1 MADKNNKIGK
11 YSIEKKLATGGMGE
25 LYLASNTGKHGF
37 KRKVVVKRLHQE
49 LNDDHIY
56 REFFIREAIL
66 SGKFYHPNIVQV
78 YHMDEDKEGL
88 YMVME
93 YILGHDLMSI
103 VRQSIRKK
111 AFIPLHH
118 ALNIVMQIG
127 EGLAYV
133 HSLKDKKG
141 KSLQLVHRDV
151 TPSNIIVSMS
161 GFAKL
166 VDFGVAAIKGDEN
179 KPQGGIIPG
188 KINYMAPEL
197 IKGKEPEARSDIF
210 SLGIM
215 LYELT
220 VGKRLF
226 KGNSEKVREIIL
238 NKPIPA
244 PTVHKKDFDPE
255 LEKIILKSLDK
266 DPDYRYQQALDMVL
280 DLEKYI
286 RTNSL
291 PSSHLELSE
300 YIKNLFRV
308 SNIPH
313 IEKLKN
319 KVERDEIELDFD
331 EDFLNDWSDEGA
343 LGAELPEEIPDMDDE
358 EYFAIMADPKK
369 AEKFFNTPE
378 PEQENKTEKNTEAD
392 KKDTEYEVEENEE
405 NNNSDQNNEKAFP
418 KQNKSKSEKKEVDS
432 NDKIEKPNNDK
443 SSNEHPK
450 DDPLNKKNDSHLSSV
465 VLIIILITI
474 ALLFFFYTQS

>member
-369 AEKFFNTPE
+369 PRSFSILLN
-378 PEQENKTEKNTEAD
+378 
-392 KKDTEYEVEENEE
+392 
-405 NNNSDQNNEKAFP
+405 
-418 KQNKSKSEKKEVDS
+418 
-432 NDKIEKPNNDK
+432 
-443 SSNEHPK
+443 
-450 DDPLNKKNDSHLSSV
+450 LNKKIKLKKTLRQTKKTLSTK
-465 VLIIILITI
+465 LKRMKKIIILTKTTKKHSQNKIK
-474 ALLFFFYTQS
+474 ANPKRKK

>member
-1 MADKNNKIGK
+1 MA
-11 YSIEKKLATGGMGE
+11 
-25 LYLASNTGKHGF
+25 
-37 KRKVVVKRLHQE
+37 
-49 LNDDHIY
+49 
-56 REFFIREAIL
+56 
-66 SGKFYHPNIVQV
+66 
-78 YHMDEDKEGL
+78 EDNEGL

-141 KSLQLVHRDV
+141 KPLQLVHRDV

-197 IKGKEPEARSDIF
+197 IKGKEPESRSDIF

-226 KGNSEKVREIIL
+226 KGKSEKVREMIL
-238 NKPIPA
+238 NKPIPV

-255 LEKIILKSLDK
+255 LEKIILKALDK
-266 DPDYRYQQALDMVL
+266 DPDYRYQHAMDMVF

-286 RTNSL
+286 RANSL
-291 PSSHLELSE
+291 PSSHLELAE
-300 YIKNLFRV
+300 YIKNLFKV
-308 SNIPH
+308 SNIPQ
-313 IEKLKN
+313 IENLKN
-319 KVERDEIELDFD
+319 IVERDEIELDFD

-358 EYFAIMADPKK
+358 EYFAIMADPEK

-378 PEQENKTEKNTEAD
+378 PEQKNKNEKLRQNEKNE
-392 KKDTEYEVEENEE
+392 KEKDEGE
-405 NNNSDQNNEKAFP
+405 NNQDPDQNKKELSAST
-418 KQNKSKSEKKEVDS
+418 KQNKSKTEEK
-432 NDKIEKPNNDK
+432 DKQ
-443 SSNEHPK
+443 
-450 DDPLNKKNDSHLSSV
+450 LNKKENNNDSNNDESKDKESASQNKQTNSHLSTV
-465 VLIIILITI
+465 VMIIILITI
-474 ALLFFFYTQS
+474 ALLFFFYWDSSLI